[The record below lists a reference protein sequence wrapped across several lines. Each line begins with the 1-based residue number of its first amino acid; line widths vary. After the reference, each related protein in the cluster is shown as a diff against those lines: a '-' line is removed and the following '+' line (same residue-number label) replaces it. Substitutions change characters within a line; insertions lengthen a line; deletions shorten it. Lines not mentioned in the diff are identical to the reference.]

1 MSSISVNVNVDIELD
16 DVYDEMGS
24 YEKKQ
29 MAKWLREDGYC
40 LFGDDQD
47 ENEFEIENPNV
58 LDEMWIDMVKKIFHG
73 RMQLSLE
80 DEETIRKIANKL

>member
-1 MSSISVNVNVDIELD
+1 MAYINVDIDLD
-16 DVYDEMGS
+16 DVYDDMSS
-24 YEKKQ
+24 YDKEQ
-29 MAKWLREDGYC
+29 MAEWLEKDGFCTLKDEYAED
-40 LFGDDQD
+40 
-47 ENEFEIENPNV
+47 NEFEIENPNV